1 MFRTVLITTNG
12 QSFTA
17 VENESKEVAVN
28 FAKSIAAE
36 FETFGWTVMQN
47 NKCEPGCYS
56 GFRTVTV
63 YPGNDKIIER
73 FYVSVSEV

>member
-1 MFRTVLITTNG
+1 MFRTVLNTNG
-12 QSFTA
+12 QRFTA

-47 NKCEPGCYS
+47 NKCEPGCYT
-56 GFRTVTV
+56 GFRVE
-63 YPGNDKIIER
+63 NNIIEH
-73 FYVSVSEV
+73 FNVSVSKV